1 MGGRRKWRG
10 RTAPLRSWLRTAPRA
25 LASGCDG
32 CGSVVGQALVC
43 RPCGTSA
50 RPHSWS
56 WLGTEPRA
64 SASGSAVLSEGP
76 GPLPHGRGSERSRR
90 VASGCGSVVGPTPS
104 RSWPGTGPRALASG
118 HRFLIGRT
126 AFAPGTPGSGSH
138 RATGSAFFR
147 PNGSSTESKSRRNGC
162 AGGAAL
168 RS

>member
-10 RTAPLRSWLRTAPRA
+10 RTTPLRSWLRTAPRA

-32 CGSVVGQALVC
+32 CGSVVGQGGTTPSRSWLGTEPRALASGC
-43 RPCGTSA
+43 RGVVGRAGTTPL
-50 RPHSWS
+50 RS

-64 SASGSAVLSEGP
+64 S
-76 GPLPHGRGSERSRR
+76 
-90 VASGCGSVVGPTPS
+90 ASGCGSVVGPTPS

-118 HRFLIGRT
+118 RRFLIGRS
-126 AFAPGTPGSGSH
+126 AFAPGRPGSGPH

-147 PNGSSTESKSRRNGC
+147 PNGSSKESKSRRSEC
-162 AGGAAL
+162 AGGVAL